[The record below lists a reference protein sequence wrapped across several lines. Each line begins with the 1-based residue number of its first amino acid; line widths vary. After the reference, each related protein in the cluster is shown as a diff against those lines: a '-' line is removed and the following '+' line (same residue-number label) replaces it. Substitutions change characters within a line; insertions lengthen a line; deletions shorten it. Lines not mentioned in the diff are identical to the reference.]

1 MLNQEELL
9 QLRSLMIDVINE
21 VVPPL
26 LDQRFTTIEKRLDSL
41 EQRLDSLEQRLDT
54 IEKRL
59 DSLELRL
66 DIIEKRL
73 DKLEKRLNKLTKE
86 IKEIK
91 LELNEVIDWFDKRHH
106 IHLQRFERVEKRL
119 GMFNPQDPM
128 ILYDAPSKD
137 IKYQSK

>member
-1 MLNQEELL
+1 MVYKYSFKMFNKNMLNQDLL
-9 QLRSLMIDVINE
+9 QLRSLMIDVINQ

-26 LDQRFTTIEKRLDSL
+26 LDQRFTAIEK
-41 EQRLDSLEQRLDT
+41 
-54 IEKRL
+54 
-59 DSLELRL
+59 RL

-91 LELNEVIDWFDKRHH
+91 LGLNEVIDWFDKRHH